1 MSQKYFKSKIVCV
14 LLFFVLLMQ
23 GCAIYQKTPVSLDD
37 AVASNRKVLITKTDG
52 AKLKLK
58 RVELTDGKYYGIV
71 KVDGKSEKIVLVE
84 NDIRTIRILNKT
96 ATTLGTVGIIAGSLV
111 ITLFVSAAIALVQV
125 Y

>member
-14 LLFFVLLMQ
+14 LLIFVLLMQ
-23 GCAIYQKTPVSLDD
+23 SCAIYQKTSVSLDD

-71 KVDGKSEKIVLVE
+71 KVDGKTEKIILVE
-84 NDIRTIRILNKT
+84 NDIRTIRILNKS
-96 ATTLGTVGIIAGSLV
+96 ATTIGTVGIVLGSLV
-111 ITLFVSAAIALVQV
+111 ITFLVAAAIAVVQV